1 MGYPLI
7 AMYDAM
13 GLPISGHLYEEHIP
27 PPTEISSIVK
37 ALHYAY
43 SEIFISDSA
52 SSSGTITISEWLD
65 HFLGEDLGAT
75 TQAGA
80 NMPDDFYAKPED
92 PLLSHLDFRTT
103 RLRGQFTA
111 VFRNSNLFYKASVP
125 TTDKTITKGALSLS
139 TKEESK
145 AALDIGSLAAG
156 GTFEKQ
162 SDKLT
167 PKTDSHKP
175 ADGAPKS
182 SKTAPLVKNSLL
194 SNSSSVSKLAPY
206 SDPQIQSVK
215 GNSSSKLAPTV
226 PKLDNNK
233 PDPVSAR
240 PEQATGTTPTLL
252 QTVLGTNTENNNKGA
267 PISGKD
273 GAISEENDATEQ
285 AGAKAIAHGVEVLCT
300 IASTETNTPV
310 PVTTQPATHPTD
322 DDAMLPERPVMLK
335 PSSESVSEGDMDLA
349 QLSTQ
354 KRASE
359 SASHPDG
366 SPPKKAR
373 VDLPA
378 DMKDLEEALSKAKTL
393 QSNINHTIKCFMDNA
408 GDEFTNPACNAERGR
423 PSSMKDLIAKPVLN
437 EVALVAAIDKSLKG
451 WKAIFKGKTAPKGV
465 TELMSELADL
475 KKNLSDK
482 GKHAVAFSVSNL
494 RSDKE
499 HVRERLNIGKKSHK
513 SISTGFSSLKDYGI
527 SWDQLQMEVEKRKK
541 QRLTEIEELEKA
553 LSLARS
559 RLSTEELY
567 EVKIG
572 DLRGQYNQ
580 MLSETSAAISSFE
593 RLLAQGESCLMSI
606 NTVIRAA
613 GRQGDSELP
622 VSLQQ
627 QLKFVKSCVIEGNG
641 GQEESDEDDE

>member
-7 AMYDAM
+7 AMHDAM

-27 PPTEISSIVK
+27 PSTEISSIVK
-37 ALHYAY
+37 DLHYAY

-52 SSSGTITISEWLD
+52 SSSGTITINEWLD
-65 HFLGEDLGAT
+65 HFL
-75 TQAGA
+75 
-80 NMPDDFYAKPED
+80 
-92 PLLSHLDFRTT
+92 
-103 RLRGQFTA
+103 
-111 VFRNSNLFYKASVP
+111 ASVP

-139 TKEESK
+139 IKEESK
-145 AALDIGSLAAG
+145 AALDI
-156 GTFEKQ
+156 
-162 SDKLT
+162 
-167 PKTDSHKP
+167 DSHKP

-182 SKTAPLVKNSLL
+182 SKAAPLVKNSLL
-194 SNSSSVSKLAPY
+194 STSSSVSKLAPY
-206 SDPQIQSVK
+206 SDPQTQSVK

-226 PKLDNNK
+226 AKLDNNK
-233 PDPVSAR
+233 PDSVSVPSLPKVGEKLLKGASCASFPENKDSSSLSR
-240 PEQATGTTPTLL
+240 PDQATSTTPTLL
-252 QTVLGTNTENNNKGA
+252 QTAPGTNTENNNKGA

-273 GAISEENDATEQ
+273 GAISEANGTTEQ
-285 AGAKAIAHGVEVLCT
+285 TGAKTIAHGVKVA
-300 IASTETNTPV
+300 IASTETHTPV
-310 PVTTQPATHPTD
+310 PVTTQPVTHPTD

-335 PSSESVSEGDMDLA
+335 PSSESVSEGDTDLA

-373 VDLPA
+373 LDLPA
-378 DMKDLEEALSKAKTL
+378 DMKELEEALSKAKTL
-393 QSNINHTIKCFMDNA
+393 QSSINHTIKCFMDNV
-408 GDEFTNPACNAERGR
+408 GDEFTNPVCNVGQQAANKYEGR
-423 PSSMKDLIAKPVLN
+423 SKIVVPEFADPGLQALMCYPQYDLKQIQDLIAKPVLN
-437 EVALVAAIDKSLKG
+437 KVALVAAIYKSLKG

-465 TELMSELADL
+465 TELMGELADL

-482 GKHAVAFSVSNL
+482 EKHAVSFSVSNL

-527 SWDQLQMEVEKRKK
+527 PWDQLQIKVEKRKK
-541 QRLTEIEELEKA
+541 QHLTEIEELEKA

-567 EVKIG
+567 EAKIG
-572 DLRGQYNQ
+572 DLLGQYNQ
-580 MLSETSAAISSFE
+580 MLSETSATISSFE
-593 RLLAQGESCLMSI
+593 SLLAQGESCLMSI

-627 QLKFVKSCVIEGNG
+627 QLKFVESCVIEGNG